1 MPKWLQAVM
10 GVFAVVGVA
19 FVAMLLKS
27 SFSAFEKSCDTFAVM
42 VVPAPSGKLFAQ
54 MENEICDGRTQ
65 LESVV
70 WISTDA
76 SPRVGSRQWS
86 VFRAPSAQRRGNDYT
101 PLQLRL
107 TWRQLRR
114 QPRSAAPSM
123 GWTTARA
130 RSSQSER
137 APPRRPHPETAASF
151 GRLRS
156 GVTGLD
162 NPFVTTV

>member
-27 SFSAFEKSCDTFAVM
+27 SFSAFERSCDTFAVM
-42 VVPAPSGKLFAQ
+42 VVPSPSGKLFAQ

-65 LESVV
+65 LESAV

-107 TWRQLRR
+107 TWLSDSELQISFPPGT
-114 QPRSAAPSM
+114 QTQS
-123 GWTTARA
+123 GE
-130 RSSQSER
+130 SSHNGVKVSYKEFIDR
-137 APPRRPHPETAASF
+137 AP
-151 GRLRS
+151 
-156 GVTGLD
+156 
-162 NPFVTTV
+162 

>member
-1 MPKWLQAVM
+1 MAGQELERKDEHHGRGSRVCPAESIRNITCCCTRPSRAALARAGERYVRGHMPKWLQAVM

-42 VVPAPSGKLFAQ
+42 VVPSPSGKLFAQ

-76 SPRVGSRQWS
+76 SSRVGSRQWS

-101 PLQLRL
+101 PL
-107 TWRQLRR
+107 
-114 QPRSAAPSM
+114 
-123 GWTTARA
+123 
-130 RSSQSER
+130 
-137 APPRRPHPETAASF
+137 
-151 GRLRS
+151 
-156 GVTGLD
+156 
-162 NPFVTTV
+162 